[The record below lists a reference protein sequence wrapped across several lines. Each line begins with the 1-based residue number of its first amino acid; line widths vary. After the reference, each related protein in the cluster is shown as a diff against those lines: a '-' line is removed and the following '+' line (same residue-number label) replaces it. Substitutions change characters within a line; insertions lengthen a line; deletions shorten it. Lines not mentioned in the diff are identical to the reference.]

1 MYIIPILGVLVKK
14 IVDLELIVPVD
25 EQKIFFGDYN
35 GFQRYDI
42 YKNQFTKNIERS
54 MRQAF
59 WTPEEISLIHD
70 KENFETLPE
79 HVQEIIINNLLFQTL
94 MDSTQNRG
102 LDSIMCEIV
111 TSSEWESVFKS
122 QAYFELIHSLSY
134 SHIIREMF
142 SSSATDVFNRIYEI
156 DAIKKR
162 VNSEIDAYDRVKYL
176 LKKDLLTD
184 SEENKKILLSL
195 LIQIYFLEGIKFY
208 VSFLVTYI
216 INDSYKNIIPGISKI
231 IKLINYDE
239 DKHVAVIGSL
249 LNILKNDKDEGFSN
263 LFSSKWFEEEAIK
276 IVKKVVTEE
285 LIWAKYLLDFGPIH
299 SLTVGIFEE
308 FIQYYANLRLK
319 NIGIDSVYKINK
331 DIEIVKWF
339 EFYKDINKDNTA
351 QQEQTAVSYNI
362 GTMEFDIGEKDLE
375 SLFDKMIKEK

>member
-1 MYIIPILGVLVKK
+1 MKK
-14 IVDLELIVPVD
+14 IVDLELIVPID
-25 EQKIFFGDYN
+25 SQKIFFGSYN

-42 YKNQFTKNIERS
+42 YKNKITKNIERS

-70 KENFETLPE
+70 KENFENLPN

-94 MDSTQNRG
+94 MDSAQNRG
-102 LDSIMCEIV
+102 LDSIMSEIV

-142 SSSATDVFNRIYEI
+142 SSDATDVFNRIYEL
-156 DAIKKR
+156 DAIKNR
-162 VNSEIDAYDRVKYL
+162 VSAEIEAYGKVKDL

-184 SEENKKILLSL
+184 TEENRKTILSL

-216 INDSYKNIIPGISKI
+216 INDSYRNAIPGISKI

-249 LNILKNDKDEGFSN
+249 LNILKKDEDEGFKD
-263 LFSSKWFEEEAIK
+263 LFKKKWFEEETIK
-276 IVKKVVTEE
+276 IVKKVVDEE
-285 LIWAKYLLDFGPIH
+285 IIWAKYLLDFGPVK
-299 SLTVGIFEE
+299 SLTLNIIEE
-308 FIQYYANLRLK
+308 FIKYYANLRLK
-319 NIGIDSVYKINK
+319 NIGIEPIYKINN

-351 QQEQTAVSYNI
+351 QQEQTSISYNI

-375 SLFDKMIKEK
+375 SLLEEIIKEK

>member
-1 MYIIPILGVLVKK
+1 MKK
-14 IVDLELIVPVD
+14 IVDLELIVPID
-25 EQKIFFGDYN
+25 NQKIFFGSYN

-42 YKNQFTKNIERS
+42 YKNKITKNIERS

-70 KENFETLPE
+70 KENFENLPN
-79 HVQEIIINNLLFQTL
+79 HVQEVIINNLLFQTL

-102 LDSIMCEIV
+102 LDSIMSEIV

-142 SSSATDVFNRIYEI
+142 SSDATDVFNRIYEL
-156 DAIKKR
+156 DAIKNR
-162 VNSEIDAYDRVKYL
+162 VSAEIEAYDKVKYL

-184 SEENKKILLSL
+184 TEENKKTILSL

-216 INDSYKNIIPGISKI
+216 INDSYANAIPGISKI

-249 LNILKNDKDEGFSN
+249 LNILKKDKNEGFKN
-263 LFSSKWFEEEAIK
+263 LFNTNWFEEETIK
-276 IVKKVVTEE
+276 IVKKVVNEE
-285 LIWAKYLLDFGPIH
+285 IIWANYLLDFGPIK
-299 SLTVGIFEE
+299 SLTLNVIEE
-308 FIQYYANLRLK
+308 FIKYYANLRLN
-319 NIGIDSVYKINK
+319 NIGIDPIYKINN

-351 QQEQTAVSYNI
+351 QQEQIAISYNI
-362 GTMEFDIGEKDLE
+362 GTMEFDIGEKNLE
-375 SLFDKMIKEK
+375 SLLEKIIDEK

>member
-1 MYIIPILGVLVKK
+1 MKK
-14 IVDLELIVPVD
+14 IVDLELIVPID
-25 EQKIFFGDYN
+25 SQKIFFGSYN

-42 YKNQFTKNIERS
+42 YKNKITKNIERS

-70 KENFETLPE
+70 KENFENLPN

-94 MDSTQNRG
+94 MDSAQNRG
-102 LDSIMCEIV
+102 LDSIMSEIV

-142 SSSATDVFNRIYEI
+142 SSDATDVFNRIYEL
-156 DAIKKR
+156 DAIKNR
-162 VNSEIDAYDRVKYL
+162 VSSEIEAYGKVKDL

-184 SEENKKILLSL
+184 TEENRKTILSL

-216 INDSYKNIIPGISKI
+216 INDSYRNAIPGISKI

-249 LNILKNDKDEGFSN
+249 LNILKKDEDEGFKD
-263 LFSSKWFEEEAIK
+263 LFKKKWFEEETIK
-276 IVKKVVTEE
+276 IVKKVVDEE
-285 LIWAKYLLDFGPIH
+285 IIWAKYLLDFGPVK
-299 SLTVGIFEE
+299 SLTLNIIEE
-308 FIQYYANLRLK
+308 FIKYYANLRLK
-319 NIGIDSVYKINK
+319 NIGIEPIYKINN

-351 QQEQTAVSYNI
+351 QQEQTSISYNI

-375 SLFDKMIKEK
+375 SLLEEIIKEK